1 MIYTVTLAGDKD
13 VDKSVEISLILKKL
27 NIDSVVTG
35 ISLGEHPAK
44 DELDRAGI
52 KHHFIEQKTDAQL
65 DLFNDNSVKVETK
78 LQQEFLDYLKENL
91 KMGDILLVAGEFA
104 NGIDPVY
111 LVDMATIAAKAMVHL
126 VVDVPYDTVL
136 DILPLH
142 PLLIKP
148 NQAELKNWY
157 NKKGKNLSIK
167 EEIELAHDMVVQ
179 GADHVL
185 LSLGENGA
193 AIVNLM
199 HAYLADAPEVELK
212 NDQGSGETLLA
223 TFLAGMLQNHMP
235 VRNLADS
242 IAAASDTVRS
252 EGLTDFENVPELQ
265 KLIIAEK
272 ITFEEAQ

>member
-1 MIYTVTLAGDKD
+1 
-13 VDKSVEISLILKKL
+13 
-27 NIDSVVTG
+27 
-35 ISLGEHPAK
+35 
-44 DELDRAGI
+44 
-52 KHHFIEQKTDAQL
+52 
-65 DLFNDNSVKVETK
+65 
-78 LQQEFLDYLKENL
+78 
-91 KMGDILLVAGEFA
+91 
-104 NGIDPVY
+104 
-111 LVDMATIAAKAMVHL
+111 
-126 VVDVPYDTVL
+126 
-136 DILPLH
+136 
-142 PLLIKP
+142 
-148 NQAELKNWY
+148 
-157 NKKGKNLSIK
+157 
-167 EEIELAHDMVVQ
+167 MVVQ

>member
-1 MIYTVTLAGDKD
+1 
-13 VDKSVEISLILKKL
+13 
-27 NIDSVVTG
+27 
-35 ISLGEHPAK
+35 
-44 DELDRAGI
+44 
-52 KHHFIEQKTDAQL
+52 
-65 DLFNDNSVKVETK
+65 
-78 LQQEFLDYLKENL
+78 
-91 KMGDILLVAGEFA
+91 MGDILVVAGEFA
-104 NGIDPVY
+104 EGIDPVY
-111 LVDMATIAAKAMVHL
+111 LIDMAKIAAKAMVHL

-148 NQAELKNWY
+148 NQAELKDWY
-157 NKKGKNLSIK
+157 DKKGNQLSVK
-167 EEIELAHDMVVQ
+167 EEINLAHDLVVQ

-199 HAYLADAPEVELK
+199 HAYVAGAPEIKFE
-212 NDQGSGETLLA
+212 NERGTGETLLA

-242 IAAASDTVRS
+242 IAAASDTAQS
-252 EGLTDFENVPELQ
+252 EWLTDFENVAELQ

-272 ITFEEAQ
+272 ITFEEAE

>member
-1 MIYTVTLAGDKD
+1 MIYSVSLDNNKKIG
-13 VDKSVEISLILKKL
+13 KSVEIALILKKL
-27 NIDSVVTG
+27 NIESNVVG
-35 ISLGEHPAK
+35 ILAQSSE
-44 DELDRAGI
+44 I
-52 KHHFIEQKTDAQL
+52 KCCLNKNQIKYNFIQEKPTA
-65 DLFNDNSVKVETK
+65 TI
-78 LQQEFLDYLKENL
+78 QQEFLDYLKETL
-91 KMGDILLVAGEFA
+91 QMGDILVVAGEFA
-104 NGIDPVY
+104 EGIDPVY
-111 LVDMATIAAKAMVHL
+111 LIDMAKIAAKAMVHL

-148 NQAELKNWY
+148 NQAELKDWY
-157 NKKGKNLSIK
+157 DKKGNQLSVK
-167 EEIELAHDMVVQ
+167 EEINLAHDLVVQ

-199 HAYLADAPEVELK
+199 HAYVAGAPEIKFE
-212 NDQGSGETLLA
+212 NERGTGETLLA

-242 IAAASDTVRS
+242 IAAASDTAQS
-252 EGLTDFENVPELQ
+252 EWLTDFENVAELQ

-272 ITFEEAQ
+272 ITFEEAE